1 MVATKR
7 KTPTIG
13 SPSSSTTASS
23 RSSTPNT
30 ATRRVSRQAQETTSP
45 SSTRPSSVS
54 PPPQEKAPTAMDLDL
69 DSDDD
74 DEVLQELVP
83 TRNDD
88 APYTP
93 YQQPERGGSKSR
105 NILGDKSALLQTDA
119 VKKHLAQLIEK
130 TEQYVESV
138 SSNFKDFET
147 RPNFFDETIEE
158 KAYNGVPATSVKQRR
173 KLAKSA
179 GLTQLDQ
186 PKAITGGVLKD
197 YQSLGVRWLA
207 ARWMGI
213 KGALLADEMG
223 TGKTL
228 QTIAFLSFVRAI
240 KLESIQ
246 QDPSETFNFH
256 MVVAPKAVLRA
267 WANEC
272 RRFAPHL
279 PIVVYDGGKH
289 AREAIRKDALGISP
303 RRKLKPEETPV
314 ILTTCA
320 CMCSSIGLVP
330 LRADVRNPRAFT
342 VDHARRDANELSKL
356 HYDVLV
362 IDEAQRI
369 KNSTTKTYQRLV
381 GFQSEFRLLLTG
393 TPLQND
399 LQELFALLSFILP
412 EIFNDVEAWEAQ
424 FNFEGLTGED
434 GHALSKQDQ
443 IQVLVAKL
451 HLILKPFM
459 LRRIKKDV
467 ERHLPLKKEYVLK
480 CPMTPRQH
488 ELYEAARTKALR
500 ALLIKEKTV
509 DTKKKVQ
516 VEEGVSASAR
526 KRQKTRKNY
535 EEEDFNEWYDKAM
548 ADQVDLTTASD
559 DEDALI
565 QSKNKQATS
574 AINNKKLAS
583 VIMSLRQ
590 IACHPYLIGQ
600 PDAND
605 DFYNELVSASGKMQM
620 LNRILPELFAK
631 QHKVLIFSQFTT
643 MLDLLADYFDSKDWG
658 YYRLDGANKP
668 EQEQMDD
675 FNTDTSED
683 SCKLFLLSTRAGGV
697 GITLTGADTVILF
710 DSDWNPQ
717 NDLQAMDRAHRI
729 GQTKPVLVFRLE
741 TDASIDS
748 LIIERATRKRKL
760 EKVVLGEGT
769 FRGSLDADAV
779 VDDVLLKTTNK
790 GKRTHKVSVMAES
803 NNKAPSQATIMHDL
817 AERLASTQ
825 GETIEF
831 DKQGKV
837 LSDEQVEKLLD
848 RSDDAMQPR
857 SGKGS
862 PSKSKKQGRDR
873 TRSGGV
879 FTAVQTIVEDEEEGS
894 PPALI
899 DDLFA
904 VGETQPVQEDEVLK

>member
-1 MVATKR
+1 MAATKR
-7 KTPTIG
+7 KTPTVG
-13 SPSSSTTASS
+13 SPSSPPTASS

-30 ATRRVSRQAQETTSP
+30 TTQRASRRRSALEMSTSP

-54 PPPQEKAPTAMDLDL
+54 PPPPQDKAPKPVELDN
-69 DSDDD
+69 DSDDN
-74 DEVLQELVP
+74 DEVSTGLIP
-83 TRNDD
+83 ARADDD
-88 APYTP
+88 APYMP
-93 YQQPERGGSKSR
+93 YRQPERGDGGGPKSR
-105 NILGDKSALLQTDA
+105 NILGDKSALLQTEA

-158 KAYNGVPATSVKQRR
+158 KAYNGVPATSLKQRR
-173 KLAKSA
+173 KLAKAA

-246 QDPSETFNFH
+246 QDPFETFNFH

-279 PIVVYDGGKH
+279 PIIVYDGDKH

-314 ILTTCA
+314 ILTT
-320 CMCSSIGLVP
+320 
-330 LRADVRNPRAFT
+330 F
-342 VDHARRDANELSKL
+342 DHARRDANELSKL

-488 ELYEAARTKALR
+488 ELYEAARTKDLR

-509 DTKKKVQ
+509 EKKKNTEI
-516 VEEGVSASAR
+516 EEDVSGSAR

-548 ADQVDLTTASD
+548 ADEVDLTTASD

-565 QSKNKQATS
+565 ESKNKQATS

-600 PDAND
+600 PDANE
-605 DFYNELVSASGKMQM
+605 DFYKELVSASGKLQM
-620 LNRILPELFAK
+620 LDRILPELFAK

-769 FRGSLDADAV
+769 FRGSMDADAV

-790 GKRTHKVSVMAES
+790 GKRTHKAAGLADS
-803 NNKAPSQATIMHDL
+803 NTKAPSQATIMHDL
-817 AERLASTQ
+817 AERLASTK

-831 DKQGKV
+831 DKLGKV
-837 LSDEQVEKLLD
+837 LSDEQMEELLD
-848 RSDDAMQPR
+848 RSDNAMQPR
-857 SGKGS
+857 
-862 PSKSKKQGRDR
+862 PSKGPRSKLKKQGRDR

-894 PPALI
+894 PPALM

-904 VGETQPVQEDEVLK
+904 VGEAQEVEEDEVLQ